1 MEVTLNNL
9 QISNSFLVLRRL
21 GSKVGLS
28 ANVMVFLANTESLL
42 QSPYQNFDK
51 VRVSLL
57 KQYGVM
63 LDPKTAEYGFEEIE
77 QREKFDKEFDK
88 LCDEIFTFVVKKV
101 QLNKLL
107 ENGLELSANDIL
119 TLNWL
124 IDYNEYEFN

>member
-51 VRVSLL
+51 ARVSLL

-88 LCDEIFTFVVKKV
+88 LCDEIYTFVVKKV
-101 QLNKLL
+101 QLDKLL